1 MARKKTTPAPAEP
14 TNAPEVAAEPK
25 TQGQTAVT
33 ATEADSHKHT
43 SEGVQPESLVTGN
56 NSLSATAS
64 IATEPGDENSAG
76 DAGLL
81 DAQPGTGSV
90 VADMQ
95 PSVSPNS
102 LEVQIYP
109 VRSYMDEGELRRRGG
124 TPYMAPRLHAEDLVR
139 RKLASLEPLKE

>member
-102 LEVQIYP
+102 LEVQIYRFDRTWTRANCAAVAALP
-109 VRSYMDEGELRRRGG
+109 IWLLVSTPRILCGG
-124 TPYMAPRLHAEDLVR
+124 SWRHLSR
-139 RKLASLEPLKE
+139 